1 MVDLVKI
8 RKKAKEQARESSEAS
23 AAPVPP
29 SEATPPAPEAAVPP
43 PGDAPSPEPVAALS
57 PEPPK
62 AAAAKTKKGR
72 QEVPPAKTR
81 PAADA
86 APAGAQKSASSD
98 DAVGEGRGRTKLDVF
113 KDQAGTQ
120 RFGDEAGVAASAEDE
135 TLRELLTF
143 SLAGENYAIDIESI
157 VEITPPRDVTRIPNA
172 EASVIGIISL
182 RGTIVTVLDLRQ
194 ILGHPPL
201 KQRGD
206 DDARIIV
213 LERKGQTSGI
223 LVDRVFRVA
232 KVARHE
238 LANHPVVSTAEHNA
252 AIEGVFQHN
261 EVLTIVLNLERLLT
275 S

>member
-8 RKKAKEQARESSEAS
+8 RKKAREKAQEALEALATPAPPFEAPPPSAEPAAPPQASSPKPVVAS
-23 AAPVPP
+23 A
-29 SEATPPAPEAAVPP
+29 PE
-43 PGDAPSPEPVAALS
+43 SPKSVVT
-57 PEPPK
+57 
-62 AAAAKTKKGR
+62 KTKSSR
-72 QEVPPAKTR
+72 QEAPPAKAK
-81 PAADA
+81 PAAVA
-86 APAGAQKSASSD
+86 APADTPESASPD
-98 DAVGEGRGRTKLDVF
+98 EAAGEGRSRTKLDAF

-120 RFGDEAGVAASAEDE
+120 RFGEEAVAASAEDE

-143 SLAGENYAIDIESI
+143 SLAGEHYAIDIESI

-194 ILGHPPL
+194 ILGHPP
-201 KQRGD
+201 RTERED

-238 LANHPVVSTAEHNA
+238 LASHPVVSTTEHNA
-252 AIEGVFQHN
+252 AIEGVFQHK
-261 EVLTIVLNLERLLT
+261 EVLTIVLNLERLLN